1 LPLRSAQYSPAT
13 LDLEWSLHMMTRED
27 INDALDKKLLEHS
40 RNIPQQSHFV
50 QLTILQVLLDIRELL
65 INKQKD

>member
-1 LPLRSAQYSPAT
+1 
-13 LDLEWSLHMMTRED
+13 MMTRED

-65 INKQKD
+65 INKQKDWCRPAASGQCSLPPPSSSG

>member
-1 LPLRSAQYSPAT
+1 
-13 LDLEWSLHMMTRED
+13 MMTRED

-50 QLTILQVLLDIRELL
+50 QLTILQVLLDIRELI